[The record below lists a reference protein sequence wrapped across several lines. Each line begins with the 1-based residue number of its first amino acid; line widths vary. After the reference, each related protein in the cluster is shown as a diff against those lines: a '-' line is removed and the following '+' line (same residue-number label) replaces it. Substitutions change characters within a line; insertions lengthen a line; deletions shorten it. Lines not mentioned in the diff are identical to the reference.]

1 MNKYLF
7 LLCVIC
13 CVYGCNWINP
23 PEELPS
29 FISVQEPRVCLDSLC
44 QDKRTH
50 GLKAVWV
57 YSEGIPVPLGIFGTY
72 SRFPLPDESKRD
84 IYLRA
89 GVFENGISNFV
100 KEYPFL
106 QIIRHQTSGIKGKT
120 DTLPADFRYFPDT
133 VLTFPVAETFEGQD
147 LQLEP
152 FIQATDSAQIERSME
167 NPYLGAYCGKIRLD
181 ASRKSLQLQ
190 STREFSLPGS
200 GSEVWLEITYRGD
213 VNLQAGLVSN
223 INGNVKVLN
232 QNTVLKTNEWTVLY
246 LNFTTLASTYS
257 SGTFRLWLNVDGEG
271 NSGSVYIDQ
280 LRLIHFR

>member
-1 MNKYLF
+1 MNKSLF
-7 LLCVIC
+7 ILALIGL
-13 CVYGCNWINP
+13 VYGCNWINP

-29 FISVQEPRVCLDSLC
+29 FISVQEPKVCLDSLC

-57 YSEGIPVPLGIFGTY
+57 YSEGIPVPLGIFGTN
-72 SRFPLPDESKRD
+72 SRFPLPDESKRE

-89 GVFENGISNFV
+89 GVYENGISNFV

-120 DTLPADFRYFPDT
+120 DTLTADFRYFQDST
-133 VLTFPVAETFEGQD
+133 LTFPIAETFEGQD

-152 FIQATDSAQIERSME
+152 FIQATDSAQIERSMD
-167 NPYLGAYCGKIRLD
+167 NPYLGAYCGKIKLD

-190 STREFSLPGS
+190 STREFNLPGN
-200 GSEVWLEITYRGD
+200 GSEVWLEIAFRGD
-213 VNLQAGLVSN
+213 VNLQAGLISN

-232 QNTVLKTNEWTVLY
+232 QNTILKSSEWTVLY

-257 SGTFRLWLNVDGEG
+257 SGSFRLWLNVDGEG
-271 NSGSVYIDQ
+271 KGGSVFVDQ
-280 LRLIHFR
+280 IRLVHFR